1 MKTFVAGFS
10 AASALLLAVPAMAAP
25 REKVDLAISSEGFDL
40 TDPAQVARLHKQIDL
55 AVIEA
60 CNPSDRLSKGPQPDL
75 KCRAELRRD
84 AAVKVAAL
92 TSAQRQRM
100 AGL

>member
-1 MKTFVAGFS
+1 MKTVVAAVS
-10 AASALLLAVPAMAAP
+10 AASLLCLAFPAAAAP
-25 REKVDLAISSEGFDL
+25 REKVDLAISSAGYDL
-40 TDPAQVARLHKQIDL
+40 TDPAQTARLHKQIDL
-55 AVIEA
+55 AIIEA

-92 TSAQRQRM
+92 ANAQRQRM